1 MDEHRILCCECAVP
15 IEPNAVN
22 MCVNCLQERYD
33 IGAGVSKQ
41 VQQNTCRGCNRFE
54 RRDGSWAEVELES
67 KELLALLLKKP
78 RGLTQVRLVDASYVW
93 TEPHSKRIKLK
104 LVVQK
109 EVVVGAVLQ
118 QSFIVEF
125 VIGNK
130 QCGICQ
136 RREAKDTWVSVC
148 QVRQK
153 VEHKRTFFWIEQ
165 LILKHRAHV
174 DAINIVE
181 RRDGLDFFYGAR
193 SHAEKMCSFLQGVA
207 PTRYKASKQ
216 LISTD
221 THTGMGRYKF
231 TFSVE
236 ILPICRGDAL
246 WLPVGTAQTIGQM
259 PRFMLCDKVSNL
271 VHMIDPRT
279 LKRAELLP
287 LTFWKKPFT
296 PALTR
301 AMLIEYVV
309 LDIELESRPSCVTVR
324 GGGGS
329 SSGGSGRKKRSMHND
344 ALADGGGDKAPLSL
358 AEVTVARRDE
368 FGVNDRT
375 FRSLTHLGNVLR
387 VGDFVWGYAVDA
399 SPLPNEVSHH
409 DAEQLPEV
417 VLVKK
422 SYSERRRKP
431 RTRAW
436 KLQSLQKEED
446 ESEWTVQRGRKI
458 DVSKQEQDYEEFMQD
473 LEEDPAMRAQINLYK
488 DTAAMEA
495 RAQAAKKR
503 ALKTAGTESD
513 SELGADDEDFP
524 EVGLEELL
532 DELTL
537 GADDEDDVLPDD
549 QVQAI
554 AAAFE
559 PGLRIAGQGTGP
571 HTLTSSNG
579 AQGPLSLPDG
589 HDPTV
594 KFYF

>member
-1 MDEHRILCCECAVP
+1 MDEHRILCCECAVT

-54 RRDGSWAEVELES
+54 RRDGSWADVEMES

-118 QSFIVEF
+118 QSFIVEY

-246 WLPVGTAQTIGQM
+246 WLPAGTAQIIGQM
-259 PRFMLCDKVSNL
+259 PRFMLCNKVSNL
-271 VHMIDPRT
+271 VHLIDPRT

-301 AMLIEYVV
+301 AMLIEYII
-309 LDIELESRPSCVTVR
+309 LDIEVESRPSCTIVR
-324 GGGGS
+324 GGGAS
-329 SSGGSGRKKRSMHND
+329 SEGGGRKKRSMHND

-399 SPLPNEVSHH
+399 SPLPTEVSQH

-431 RTRAW
+431 RRRAW

-458 DVSKQEQDYEEFMQD
+458 DSSKQEQEYEEFMQD
-473 LEEDPAMRAQINLYK
+473 LEEDPGMRAQINLYK
-488 DTAAMEA
+488 DSAAMEA
-495 RAQAAKKR
+495 QARAAKKR
-503 ALKTAGTESD
+503 VQQSSAGPESE
-513 SELGADDEDFP
+513 SEGDADDEDFP

-537 GADDEDDVLPDD
+537 GADDDDDVLPDD

-559 PGLRIAGQGTGP
+559 PGLRIAGGP
-571 HTLTSSNG
+571 SDG
-579 AQGPLSLPDG
+579 AQRPLPLP
-589 HDPTV
+589 HDPNV